1 MKSSCGHCRLVI
13 CQLAVLQV
21 KNKCLKIIAKVLH
34 FSPADMLRE
43 LLTGLT
49 ISSFIAGLLVSRDPP
64 TLASALIMAELL
76 MAKVPD
82 DYRG

>member
-1 MKSSCGHCRLVI
+1 MTCGPN
-13 CQLAVLQV
+13 LQV
-21 KNKCLKIIAKVLH
+21 NNKCLKIIAKVLH
-34 FSPADMLRE
+34 FSPPGMLRE

-64 TLASALIMAELL
+64 TLASALVLAELL